1 MLGLPK
7 STEVSKLLPKK
18 AIYAQFKMNTAA
30 KEKIDLDISRIN
42 IVNEVSPS
50 RVSIEEG
57 KEVKTFFVLNI
68 HLKRKDYEEKSI
80 ITISNL
86 IPQNMVMILQYEDE
100 ARLAIYHSKLMQTE
114 WKPIDEFKL
123 ELNGLNL
130 DKVWENIIIRIG
142 DLDIKQGRTLDEQI
156 EIEEKKYKLKKEIEK
171 HEKLARK
178 ECQPKKKFEYV
189 KKINELKT
197 EMEKL

>member
-57 KEVKTFFVLNI
+57 KVVKTFFALNI
-68 HLKRKDYEEKSI
+68 HLKRKDYEDKSI

-100 ARLAIYHSKLMQTE
+100 ARLAVYHSKLMQTE

-130 DKVWENIIIRIG
+130 DKVWENIIIQIG
-142 DLDIKQGRTLDEQI
+142 DLEVKRGRTLDEQI
-156 EIEEKKYKLKKEIEK
+156 EIEEKKSKLKKEIEK
-171 HEKLARK
+171 YEKLARK

>member
-57 KEVKTFFVLNI
+57 KVVKTFFALNI

-130 DKVWENIIIRIG
+130 DKVWENIIIQIG
-142 DLDIKQGRTLDEQI
+142 DLEVKRGRTLDEQI
-156 EIEEKKYKLKKEIEK
+156 EIEEKKSKLKKEIEK
-171 HEKLARK
+171 YEKLARK